1 MAHFTAAFRR
11 RQGVCAIAIT
21 CGVLLFSLPAA
32 ATPVPFNQASG
43 SATIPGSTSCAPR
56 MQPASA
62 PADCSWSASYSA
74 PSINLTQTGSGSS
87 HADLSTGDVSA
98 HATTS
103 DSGHLP
109 SAQGRSAASFA
120 DMLAFTLPPTGSS
133 TLTLTMTADGTF
145 SPADSFSSAYGSASM
160 GFFDA
165 ITGNSLGG
173 GMACSVPNGFASLF
187 CNTFIGAFDGDVT
200 IADTA
205 PNFTVSATVDL
216 NKHPKIGLSLSVS
229 AFTFGNATAD
239 VSDPITIH
247 VTPGVTWTSASG
259 LFLTNVPAP
268 GTAIPEPASW
278 LVLGLGLLGLGSA
291 QIASRARRYREYY
304 AA

>member
-1 MAHFTAAFRR
+1 MVSLRACWLALS
-11 RQGVCAIAIT
+11 
-21 CGVLLFSLPAA
+21 GVLLATLPLSIAS

-98 HATTS
+98 HAATS

-120 DMLAFTLPPTGSS
+120 DILTFTLPPTGSS

-145 SPADSFSSAYGSASM
+145 SPADRFSSAYGSASM

-173 GMACSVPNGFASLF
+173 GMACSVPNGFASPF
-187 CNTFIGAFDGDVT
+187 CNNFNGAFDGGVT

-205 PNFTVSATVDL
+205 PNFTVNATVDL
-216 NKHPKIGLSLSVS
+216 NEHPKIGLSLSVS

-268 GTAIPEPASW
+268 APGTAILEPASW
-278 LVLGLGLLGLGSA
+278 LLLGLGLLGLGSA
-291 QIASRARRYREYY
+291 QIASRARRGGVSL
-304 AA
+304 